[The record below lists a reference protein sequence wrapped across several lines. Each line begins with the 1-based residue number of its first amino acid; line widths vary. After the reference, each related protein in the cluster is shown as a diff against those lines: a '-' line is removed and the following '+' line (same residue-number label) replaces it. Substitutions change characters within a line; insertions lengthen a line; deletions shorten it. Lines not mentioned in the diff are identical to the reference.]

1 MLSTVSRILTYLAA
15 GLALVTGVFLFF
27 APERFAPVF
36 AWKVTPFMVM
46 TIGAWCLGNAWLA
59 FWIARRWRWSDVQ
72 VAVVYLWMFGLLET
86 GVVIAFRDKLV
97 LAHPV
102 AWLYLAMI
110 IVIFL
115 TSVIGI
121 VDWLRLRPESGSS
134 GQRAGTF
141 TIVLAWVFF
150 IFVCFLGLYGLFVP
164 MGGVGTSGGIFP
176 EVMSAFTLRAF
187 GAFYLSLGLPVFLL
201 LRTRSID
208 AILFYSIAAY
218 MLIIIV
224 TAAAL
229 VYLQLFNF
237 AAAPGG
243 LAYFGAYIGVGIVI
257 AIIMIQQRD
266 HVRELLRPA

>member
-1 MLSTVSRILTYLAA
+1 MLSSVSRILTYLSAA
-15 GLALVTGVFLFF
+15 LAFVTGGFLFF
-27 APERFAPVF
+27 APEQFAPVF

-59 FWIARRWRWSDVQ
+59 FWIARRWRWADVQ
-72 VAVVYLWMFGLLET
+72 VAAVYLWMFGLLET
-86 GVVIAFRDKLV
+86 GVLIAFRDKLV

-102 AWLYLAMI
+102 AWLYVAMI
-110 IVIFL
+110 AIML
-115 TSVIGI
+115 LNSVVGI
-121 VDWLRLRPESGSS
+121 VDWLRLRPASAPV
-134 GQRAGTF
+134 GQHAGTI

-187 GAFYLSLGLPVFLL
+187 GAFYLSLGVPVFLL
-201 LRTRSID
+201 LRTRSLD

-229 VYLQLFNF
+229 VYLRLFNF
-237 AAAPGG
+237 ATAPGS
-243 LAYFGAYIGVGIVI
+243 LAYFGAYVGVGIVI
-257 AIIMIQQRD
+257 AIIMFQQRD
-266 HVRELLRPA
+266 RVRELLRPA